1 MQGIQPNNLSNEE
14 LLRYAYTVGYDKLDE
29 AWVKALAE
37 RLAQEIDKRR
47 DIFHEGFEEGFEQG
61 VEHATDDFK

>member
-14 LLRYAYTVGYDKLDE
+14 LLRHVHTVGYDKLDGV
-29 AWVKALAE
+29 WVQTLAE
-37 RLAQEIDKRR
+37 RLAQELDKRTA
-47 DIFHEGFEEGFEQG
+47 IFHEGFEEG